1 MPINK
6 LYQDPIGL
14 KDLKITKNWDLVIES
29 TPSHNKLSLTGEN
42 DPTETMLQIITM
54 CLQTKRNEYVKNL
67 EFGASPRGYK
77 NLVMTAKT
85 LSDIKSY
92 IQTNLQS
99 SFINQKDYPMEIT
112 IFPLTKDT
120 IGVRVGMF
128 LPILNLEKEQIEVK
142 LVFNHS
148 TQEVR
153 TVYNAF
159 GG

>member
-1 MPINK
+1 
-6 LYQDPIGL
+6 
-14 KDLKITKNWDLVIES
+14 
-29 TPSHNKLSLTGEN
+29 
-42 DPTETMLQIITM
+42 
-54 CLQTKRNEYVKNL
+54 
-67 EFGASPRGYK
+67 
-77 NLVMTAKT
+77 
-85 LSDIKSY
+85 
-92 IQTNLQS
+92 
-99 SFINQKDYPMEIT
+99 MEIT